1 MTTVAPAPSPVRLP
15 EPRRAA
21 SAPRLW
27 RRPAVMCLVL
37 LLAYVGLSF
46 AKDSRASMVSDT
58 GGTLATL
65 RAMDARHDLDPDL
78 GYWAEAYDPAGL
90 AHPVAQTDHI
100 GDRWVNVTT
109 LPMIYAAVPLYEL
122 GGLRAILLLPML
134 AGVLTALGARAL
146 ARRLGDDGDLAFWLV
161 GLATP
166 RVWYAL
172 DFWEHAPGL
181 ACLVWGVVLLS
192 DVADGTRRWP
202 TALAGGALFGAAAT
216 MRTEA
221 LVYAAA
227 AFGVFGI
234 AAWRNRRRFP
244 IRETVAA
251 SVGIIAVVVAN
262 QFFERVVLGSGV
274 RAGRTS
280 GAAGQMGSDL
290 SVRAKDALVTSVGLN
305 RFPHAVDWT
314 LGALIVTAVIAAV
327 ALLLGGNPTRRRIAW
342 VLLGI
347 AVYGYLMWFRTGL
360 GFLPGA
366 FTASPLA
373 AAGVATLLWRS
384 DVGDPNRRHSKIRR
398 FGLVALVALPAVWL
412 AQFSGGTTAIWG
424 GRYLLCSST
433 ILAVLGTLALRALP
447 RAAAVILLALAVAVT
462 GSGVA
467 WMSVRTNAVADGW
480 ARLDRVH
487 GPLVMA
493 GEVQLMREGGAFYAT
508 DQPWLAAADNQ
519 ALHAAVDAADQS
531 GASRLTLLSLDQ
543 RPRELGPYRRART
556 GSLELM
562 PGVRLLVTYYHR
574 A

>member
-1 MTTVAPAPSPVRLP
+1 
-15 EPRRAA
+15 
-21 SAPRLW
+21 
-27 RRPAVMCLVL
+27 MCLVL
-37 LLAYVGLSF
+37 FLAYAGLSF
-46 AKDSRASMVSDT
+46 AKDPRASMVSDT
-58 GGTLATL
+58 GGKLATL

-90 AHPVAQTDHI
+90 AHPVAQTHHI

-109 LPMIYAAVPLYEL
+109 LPMIYAAVPLYDL

-146 ARRLGDDGDLAFWLV
+146 ARRLGDEGDLAFWLV

-166 RVWYAL
+166 LVLYAL

-181 ACLVWGVVLLS
+181 ACMIWGVVLLS
-192 DVADGTRRWP
+192 DVADGDRGWP
-202 TALAGGALFGAAAT
+202 TALAGAALFGAAAT

-227 AFGVFGI
+227 AFAVFGI

-244 IRETVAA
+244 IRETAA
-251 SVGIIAVVVAN
+251 AAMGIIAVFVAN
-262 QFFERVVLGSGV
+262 QLFERAILGSGV

-280 GAAGQMGSDL
+280 GAAGQVGSDL

-305 RFPHAVDWT
+305 RFPEAADWT
-314 LGALIVTAVIAAV
+314 LGALIVAAV
-327 ALLLGGNPTRRRIAW
+327 VAATVVLLRANPTRRRLAW
-342 VLLGI
+342 ILLGI

-366 FTASPLA
+366 LTASPLA
-373 AAGVATLLWRS
+373 AAGIATLVWRS
-384 DVGDPNRRHSKIRR
+384 DVGDPDGLHSKIRR
-398 FGLVALVALPAVWL
+398 TGLVALVALPAVWL
-412 AQFSGGTTAIWG
+412 FQYSGGTTAIWG

-433 ILAVLGTLALRALP
+433 ILGVLGTLALRALP
-447 RAAAVILLALAVAVT
+447 RAAAVVLVALALAVT
-462 GSGVA
+462 GSGLV

-493 GEVQLMREGGAFYAT
+493 GEVQLMREAGAFYAT
-508 DQPWLAAADNQ
+508 DKPWLAAADNR
-519 ALHAAVDAADQS
+519 ALSAAVDAADRS
-531 GASRLTLLSLDQ
+531 GADRLTLLSLDQ
-543 RPRELGPYRRART
+543 RPRDLGPYRRDRS

-562 PGVRLLVTYYHR
+562 PGVRLLVTRYRHG
-574 A
+574 